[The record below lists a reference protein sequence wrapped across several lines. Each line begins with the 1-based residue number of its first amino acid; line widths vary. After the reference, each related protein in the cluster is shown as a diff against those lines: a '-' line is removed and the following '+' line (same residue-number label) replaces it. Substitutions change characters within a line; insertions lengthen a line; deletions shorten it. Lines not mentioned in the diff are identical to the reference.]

1 MTEKTCQQRYVA
13 LVNMVFDQEGDLA
26 NHFLELFPTPAVF
39 RNMTM
44 EEQDA
49 FWGYDRKRLKPVLA
63 AIELGNLILTCPHD
77 ILGHAYSSNEVGQF
91 LMDEMAGQMQ
101 ESVEVLCTDVH
112 NEIIARR
119 CLFKGGQA
127 ECMLYPDQIFRYVL
141 HWNSFGLI
149 MVHNHPSGD
158 PEPSRQDLSFMRRL
172 ERGCQ
177 LLGLHLLDC
186 LVIGSQ
192 DYYSWRE
199 SQEAHA
205 AFNDQIA
212 N

>member
-49 FWGYDRKRLKPVLA
+49 FLGYDRKRLKPVLA

-91 LMDEMAGQMQ
+91 LMDEMAGQTQ

-149 MVHNHPSGD
+149 MVHNHPSGSCEISKSD
-158 PEPSRQDLSFMRRL
+158 EKNMKEVVSAG
-172 ERGCQ
+172 E
-177 LLGLHLLDC
+177 LLRVKVLDYIV
-186 LVIGSQ
+186 LGQ
-192 DYYSWRE
+192 NEYYS
-199 SQEAHA
+199 A
-205 AFNDQIA
+205 AEQKQI